1 MINGLIQVTGGNP
14 NLYLMNP
21 AGIIFG
27 SNAQLNVPGDFIA
40 TTADA
45 IGFGDG
51 NWFNAMGGNDYHNLV
66 GTPNQFAFDVSEA
79 GSIVNAG
86 DLAVSEGKNLTLL
99 AGNVV
104 NTGKL
109 TAPGGSITIAAVP
122 GSNLVKISR
131 PGGLLSLEVEPPR
144 TPDGEVLPVKPGD
157 LAELLTGSGEEVDT
171 GVEVNQEGDV
181 QLADTGVTL
190 PKETGV
196 AIISGTIDV
205 SNSRNLGAV
214 GEPSFA
220 PSSATG
226 GEINVIGNKVGLVS
240 ANIDASG
247 INGGGN
253 VRIGGGYQGKDSV
266 PNASRTFVSSDSQI
280 HADALTEGDGGEVI
294 VWADDTTGFYGNISA
309 RGGNN
314 TGDGGFVEV
323 SGKQNLLFHGFVDVS
338 ASAGQWGTLLLDP
351 QNITIDHSDAI
362 DQANNELP
370 DIFKNQFDG
379 DNITITINKNLLLSQ
394 TGDIILEASDNITIL
409 DGVSISALYASSI
422 TFTADADG
430 NGVGDFFMDQT
441 QSIQGIP
448 VGTGTDINI
457 SGQTITVGT
466 ISTDGS
472 INISGQTITGD
483 TISAQGGIN
492 ISGQTVT
499 VGGLSTSPSYG
510 GSITVDAQGNIFVT
524 GEISASKGGFVNL
537 TSNNGTIT
545 VEGEIS
551 ARGFAIYGGG
561 DITLEAKDEINTGH
575 IDATGVSGGAISI
588 STNGNINTGQIDS
601 LGEIKSNIGDTA
613 GGTIEITSNNGS
625 ITVQGLNASA
635 STDEG
640 IANAGNITLRAKGDI
655 TTSDV
660 IARSNFDGTAGD
672 ITIISQQ
679 GSIDTTAATLGV
691 HAFGGT
697 GGTIELEACNDINV
711 GSVRSDAFYNN
722 GGNIT
727 LTSTIGDITTG
738 QLDAAANFGDQ
749 GGDISIETPG
759 TILVTSDIKT
769 DSGFSRSGWVYI
781 TSNNGTI
788 TVQGDIS
795 SSGFESNG
803 GDITLNADGDI
814 NTAKITA
821 SGFGAG
827 EIMIRS
833 NNGGIQTDD
842 ISSWGNP
849 ASPSAGSP
857 GGAITLEAIG
867 DINTNQITSTGTS
880 GAGAISLSTNGNI
893 STGQID
899 AVGQPPSLPNSDDSM
914 GGTINLKSN
923 GRITVQ
929 GSLNTY
935 SYTDAGDIAVIASDQ
950 VTIEGEIQATDYFE
964 SGTII
969 FISDEINIGAATNGG
984 SIQLEP
990 FTPGQDIVIGDS
1002 NNDTSALDLTAAEI
1016 NRLWDGFSS
1025 ITIGRTDSS
1034 GTITLA
1040 NTVTFNTP
1048 VNIAGGSELIGT
1060 NSDTT
1065 FTINSA
1071 DAGNISGFGSPLSF
1085 SSIETITGGSANDT
1099 FAFTNNAT
1107 LSGTIDGGDG
1117 TDTLDYSNNQNPAI
1131 VNLAAIGGE
1140 NIEAAIG
1147 NTGSTL
1153 IGKNTANTWNITANE
1168 AGTINGTLNFS
1179 DFTNL
1184 SGGNANDIFQLNNG
1198 VIFTGTIDGGGGNNT
1213 IIASNTPNTWNLT
1226 NSNAGN
1232 INGSTFT
1239 AINNLIG
1246 GSNNDTF
1253 SFNDGVTFTGTIDG
1267 GAGTDTL
1274 DYSAY
1279 TNPLTVNLATLG
1291 EANIEQVTGT
1301 ANATSTLVAN
1311 NTANN
1316 WTITNSNSGTIN
1328 GTLNFNTFSNLT
1340 GGSSDD
1346 TFSLNDNVTLT
1357 GTIDGGGG
1365 NNTIIASNTPNTWN
1379 LTNSNAGNINGSNF
1393 TAINNLTGGSNNDT
1407 FSLNDGVTF
1416 TGTIDGGAGTDTL
1429 DYSAYTNPLTV
1440 NLAALG
1446 GVNIEQVT
1454 GTNNATSTLVANN
1467 TANNWTITNS
1477 NSGTINGT
1485 LNFNTFS
1492 NLKGGSNNDTF
1503 SFNDGVTFTGT
1514 VDGGTGTDTLDYSTY
1529 TSPLTVNLAVLG
1541 GTNIEQVQGT
1551 VNATSSLIANNT
1563 ANTWTITGSNSGTVN
1578 GLTFSDFSNLTG
1590 GNSDDTFQFNN
1601 PATINSNI
1609 DGGAGNLTLIG
1620 DELNF
1625 TGTISGTGNLTL
1637 QPLTPTQGIQLGGAD
1652 SGSTSILD
1660 LTTSELN
1667 SLQNTF
1673 TSITIGGTTSSG
1685 AITLADDITFQTP
1698 VTLQA
1703 PVGNGSINT
1712 TAGTIT
1718 GEGNATI
1725 TLLANQDIITDD
1737 IINRD
1742 RTLTITSTNGA
1753 ITTGNLT
1760 VGALAL
1766 TTNGGDISVSSSNPI
1781 AVSGS
1786 GLVQS
1791 RGGDINFRGTDINAT
1806 AVNLNSS
1813 NPNSQ
1818 GGKINLTATSGIIA
1832 TNNLNS
1838 SGISGGDI
1846 VINAST
1852 AITTGEI
1859 NSSGISGDGGHVILD
1874 PIGDI
1879 QVGSINAQGGENGI
1893 GGNVDITAGQ
1903 YFRATDTFTDQN
1915 GIDASISTAGGNGGG
1930 DITIRHGG
1938 DALTP
1943 FKVGDTELNGTA
1955 GVLTSGDI
1963 SIIPPHSFPL
1973 SHREG
1978 NIEIIR
1984 ADIPTNTVDDPPVNS
1999 VDITQPTEVNESADE
2014 DTSESADSASVPTTT
2029 NITTTPAAETEV
2041 AQQEGNFTN
2050 AYESHLGVR
2059 NTRTV
2064 TPQETKAQLNQIEQ
2078 ITGIKPALIYAFF
2091 KPQNPTPEKPNP
2103 KEQNEI
2109 LWQFNPSTPQ
2119 HQQLSTN
2126 PNPQP
2131 TDQLELVL
2139 VTASGDIIRRPVPGA
2154 TREKV
2159 LQQVQQLRRAVT
2171 NVRIP
2176 RPYKPSAKQLYDWL
2190 ISPIEEELQAQE
2202 INNLSFV
2209 MDSGLRSLPIA
2220 TLYDGNQFIIENYS
2234 VGLMPSFSLT
2244 DTRYVDIRDA
2254 NILAMG
2260 ASKFEEQNPL
2270 PAVPQELSMITN
2282 QLWSGES
2289 FLNQKFTLENLKQAR
2304 DNQSFGILH
2313 LATHG
2318 EFKPGKPSNSY
2329 IQFWNTRLTLDKLR
2343 ELQLDNPPVELM
2355 VLSACRSA
2363 LGDEQAEL
2371 GFTGLAVQAG
2381 VKSALGS
2388 LWYVSDTGTLGLM
2401 TTFYQQ
2407 LKQAPIKA
2415 EALRQAQLAMMRGE
2429 VELDGDELVTPSA
2442 RISLPEELLN
2452 QGTINLTHPYYWSA
2466 FTLVGNPW

>member
-1 MINGLIQVTGGNP
+1 MKSARLCWRCLSVLLSLCQGILLGIASLVVDSPVLAQPITPADGTGTIITPDGNRIDISGGSLSGDGKNLFHSFQQFGLNPNQIANFLANPNLNNILSRVTGGDASVINGLIQVTGGNP
-14 NLYLMNP
+14 NLYIMNP

-66 GTPNQFAFDVSEA
+66 GTPNQFAFDGTEA

-109 TAPGGSITIAAVP
+109 TAPGGSITVAAVP

-171 GVEVNQEGDV
+171 GVEVNESGDV

-220 PSSATG
+220 PSSATS

-309 RGGNN
+309 HGGNN
-314 TGDGGFVEV
+314 SGNGGFVEV
-323 SGKQNLLFHGFVDVS
+323 SGKKNLLFHGFVDVS
-338 ASAGQWGTLLLDP
+338 ASAGQWGTVLLDP
-351 QNITIDHSDAI
+351 ENITIDDSDGI
-362 DQANNELP
+362 DLANGELP
-370 DIFKNQFDG
+370 DIFENQFDG
-379 DNITITINKNLLLSQ
+379 SNITLNKGFLESQ
-394 TGDIILEASDNITIL
+394 TGDIILEASDNITII
-409 DGVSISALYASSI
+409 DGLSLTFDPGGSI

-430 NGVGDFFMDQT
+430 NGVGDFSMDQT
-441 QSIQGIP
+441 QSITAAGR
-448 VGTGTDINI
+448 DINI
-457 SGQTITVGT
+457 SGERITAGT
-466 ISTDGS
+466 I
-472 INISGQTITGD
+472 ITN
-483 TISAQGGIN
+483 AFN
-492 ISGQTVT
+492 
-499 VGGLSTSPSYG
+499 
-510 GSITVDAQGNIFVT
+510 
-524 GEISASKGGFVNL
+524 
-537 TSNNGTIT
+537 
-545 VEGEIS
+545 
-551 ARGFAIYGGG
+551 
-561 DITLEAKDEINTGH
+561 
-575 IDATGVSGGAISI
+575 GGAINLTANGDINVRRLDSG
-588 STNGNINTGQIDS
+588 TNDAGTGGAVTVTSVNGAINVIGAANSAVESGSAGAILGNG
-601 LGEIKSNIGDTA
+601 
-613 GGTIEITSNNGS
+613 
-625 ITVQGLNASA
+625 
-635 STDEG
+635 
-640 IANAGNITLRAKGDI
+640 GNITLRARGDI

-660 IARSNFDGTAGD
+660 TARSNSDGTAGD

-679 GSIDTTAATLGV
+679 GSIDTTAATFGV
-691 HAFGGT
+691 HAFGAT
-697 GGTIELEACNDINV
+697 GGTIELEAFNDINV
-711 GSVRSDAFYNN
+711 GSVRSDAFYNKA
-722 GGNIT
+722 GNIT

-842 ISSWGNP
+842 ISSSGNP

-1232 INGSTFT
+1232 INGSNFT
-1239 AINNLIG
+1239 AINNLTG

-1393 TAINNLTGGSNNDT
+1393 TAINNLTGGNNNDT
-1407 FSLNDGVTF
+1407 FSL
-1416 TGTIDGGAGTDTL
+1416 
-1429 DYSAYTNPLTV
+1429 
-1440 NLAALG
+1440 
-1446 GVNIEQVT
+1446 
-1454 GTNNATSTLVANN
+1454 
-1467 TANNWTITNS
+1467 
-1477 NSGTINGT
+1477 
-1485 LNFNTFS
+1485 
-1492 NLKGGSNNDTF
+1492 
-1503 SFNDGVTFTGT
+1503 NDGVTFTGT

-1578 GLTFSDFSNLTG
+1578 GLNFSDFSNLTG
-1590 GNSDDTFQFNN
+1590 GNSDDIFQFNN

-1760 VGALAL
+1760 VGALTL

-1781 AVSGS
+1781 VLSGS
-1786 GLVQS
+1786 GVIQT

-1806 AVNLNSS
+1806 AVTLNSS
-1813 NPNSQ
+1813 NPNGQ
-1818 GGKINLTATSGIIA
+1818 GGKINLTATSGIIS

-1846 VINAST
+1846 IINAST

-1859 NSSGISGDGGHVILD
+1859 NSSGSSGNGGHVILD

-1879 QVGSINAQGGENGI
+1879 QISSINAQGGENGT
-1893 GGNVDITAGQ
+1893 GSNVDITAGQ

-1915 GIDASISTAGGNGGG
+1915 GMDASISTAGGNGGG

-1938 DALTP
+1938 NALTP
-1943 FKVGDTELNGTA
+1943 FQVGDAELNGAA

-1963 SIIPPHSFPL
+1963 SIIPSRSFPL

-1984 ADIPTNTVDDPPVNS
+1984 ADIPTNTVDDPPVNP
-1999 VDITQPTEVNESADE
+1999 VDITQPNKISESADE
-2014 DTSESADSASVPTTT
+2014 ESTPDEDTLAAVSSTTNTTT
-2029 NITTTPAAETEV
+2029 SPAAETEV
-2041 AQQEGNFTN
+2041 AQQEDNFTN
-2050 AYESHLGVR
+2050 AYENYLGVR

-2091 KPQNPTPEKPNP
+2091 KPQTPTPEKPNP
-2103 KEQNEI
+2103 KDKNEI

-2119 HQQLSTN
+2119 QQQFSTN

-2131 TDQLELVL
+2131 TDQLVLVL

-2171 NVRIP
+2171 DVRIP
-2176 RPYKPSAKQLYDWL
+2176 RPYKPSAQQLYEWL
-2190 ISPIEEELQAQE
+2190 ISPIEEELKAQD

-2244 DTRYVDIRDA
+2244 DTRYVDIRNA

-2260 ASKFEEQNPL
+2260 ASQFEEQNPL

-2289 FLNQKFTLENLKQAR
+2289 FLNQSFTLENLKQAR

-2407 LKQAPIKA
+2407 LKQDPIKA

-2442 RISLPEELLN
+2442 RISLPEELRN